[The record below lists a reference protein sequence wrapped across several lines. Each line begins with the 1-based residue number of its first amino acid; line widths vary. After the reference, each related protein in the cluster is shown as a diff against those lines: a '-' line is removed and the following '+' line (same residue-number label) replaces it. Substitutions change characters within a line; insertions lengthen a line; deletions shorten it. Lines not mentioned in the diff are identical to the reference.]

1 MGIYVILLI
10 TVIVAGLSVLAI
22 WLENR
27 PTKPK
32 KRRKKK
38 EW

>member
-1 MGIYVILLI
+1 MISGYPQSFVSQ
-10 TVIVAGLSVLAI
+10 GPKYDP
-22 WLENR
+22 

-38 EW
+38 KK